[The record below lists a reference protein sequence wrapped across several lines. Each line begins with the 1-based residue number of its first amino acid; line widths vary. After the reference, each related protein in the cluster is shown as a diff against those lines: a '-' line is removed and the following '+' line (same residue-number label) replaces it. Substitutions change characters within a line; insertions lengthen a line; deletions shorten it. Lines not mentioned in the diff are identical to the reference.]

1 MTNEPPITVARP
13 AALGRRLEPDA
24 IGITQD
30 TVIGMASSAPAAT
43 SGLTLALLAAATAY
57 GAAATLILSAIPILV
72 IANSYRRLNQWNAN
86 CSASFEGV
94 GRVINPYLGD
104 LTGWLMLAYY
114 IIGGVARLGP
124 RRTPLRPG
132 IRARRGHA

>member
-72 IANSYRRLNQWNAN
+72 IANSYRRLNQCNAN
-86 CSASFEGV
+86 CSASFEWV
-94 GRVINPYLGD
+94 GRVINPYLGY
-104 LTGWLMLAYY
+104 LTGWLMIAYN
-114 IIGGVARLGP
+114 IIGGGCSLSSRV
-124 RRTPLRPG
+124 RT
-132 IRARRGHA
+132 